1 MRLRECKVVFL
12 LLPLVLSVVL
22 VGFLA
27 GCGAGSGQ
35 SEGGQKKKQEG
46 EPEGKTEGK
55 TEGKAAGKAEGK
67 AARKEPLP
75 EKMAF
80 GTVRAFKDDKRRLSL
95 SPTVNAQGKKPLGFK
110 IRKNAQITFAGKE
123 AELGEIKEGQ
133 QAQISY
139 VVKNDVNRAVV
150 VNLFEPQDKS
160 PGRGEKKTEQPS
172 GGGEKA
178 G

>member
-46 EPEGKTEGK
+46 EPAGKTEGK

-172 GGGEKA
+172 GEGEKA

>member
-1 MRLRECKVVFL
+1 MRLRMSPAVSLF
-12 LLPLVLSVVL
+12 LPLVLFVGL

-35 SEGGQKKKQEG
+35 SDGGQEKKQES
-46 EPEGKTEGK
+46 KS
-55 TEGKAAGKAEGK
+55 AGKAGGE

-75 EKMAF
+75 RKMAF

-95 SPTVNAQGKKPLGFK
+95 RPTVNAQGKKPIGFK
-110 IRKNAQITFAGKE
+110 VRKNAQITFAGKK
-123 AELGEIKEGQ
+123 AEQGEIKEGQ

-139 VVKNDVNRAVV
+139 VVKEDVNRAVV
-150 VNLFEPQDKS
+150 VNLFEPEDKS
-160 PGRGEKKTEQPS
+160 SGGGEKETEQPS
-172 GGGEKA
+172 GGGEKETEQPSGGDEKA

>member
-1 MRLRECKVVFL
+1 MRLRESPAVSP
-12 LLPLVLSVVL
+12 LLPFVLSLVL

-35 SEGGQKKKQEG
+35 SEGGQEKKQESKPAG
-46 EPEGKTEGK
+46 G
-55 TEGKAAGKAEGK
+55 AAK
-67 AARKEPLP
+67 KELVPR
-75 EKMAF
+75 KMAF

-95 SPTVNAQGKKPLGFK
+95 RPTVNAQGKKPIGFK
-110 IRKNAQITFAGKE
+110 VRKNAQITFAGKK
-123 AELGEIKEGQ
+123 AEQGDIKEGQ

-150 VNLFEPQDKS
+150 VKLFESEDKS
-160 PGRGEKKTEQPS
+160 SGGGEKETEQPS
-172 GGGEKA
+172 GGDEKA